1 MSKLNFNVVGSFF
14 IGLLVLGT
22 ASFVYAGNVDPATYV
37 KTEDKYKV
45 VEAKPVE
52 SKVSLSIDKSN
63 YVQFSGAK
71 FVSLNGSNINMT
83 VSGLPLTLS
92 TDGNTQILGVSSA
105 SNMVAGDI
113 LSGKGTINPN
123 NGVITAMQVRD
134 ESQNSQKITD
144 LENQIKSLMDQLK
157 KLQAEFNSIR

>member
-1 MSKLNFNVVGSFF
+1 MSKNYV
-14 IGLLVLGT
+14 IGLFLGFMALSC

-45 VEAKPVE
+45 IETKPVE
-52 SKVSLSIDKSN
+52 SKVSFSIDKSN
-63 YVQFSGAK
+63 YVMFSGAK

-83 VSGLPLTLS
+83 VSGLPITLS
-92 TDGNTQILGVSSA
+92 TDGNTQILGVSSV
-105 SNMVAGDI
+105 SNMLAGDV

-123 NGVITAMQVRD
+123 NGVITAVQVRD

-157 KLQAEFNSIR
+157 KLQAEFNAIR